1 MNTKNTISLLL
12 GLASIASMTLCA
24 DPVPTGFTYQG
35 ILNVGTNAAN
45 GHYDFRCAIYDAV
58 TSGTLVG
65 PIVTN
70 TATAVANGYFDV
82 WIWPEDLVF
91 QGEAR
96 WLEMAVRTNGGGGFV
111 TLTPRQQIT
120 PAPYALY
127 APSAGTAASAMS
139 ATNFSGTVSGDVAGT
154 QGATVVAS
162 VGGQTAASVA
172 SGVIAANAATSANT
186 PNTVVARDAS
196 GSFSA
201 QSVTLDGVLNLPSPA
216 IIYSGSNTMFIES
229 GSIYAGAGAGAAD
242 FAGWPHPDLLNVG
255 IGDGALNKDNL
266 GMRNTAVGEQALQFN
281 TSGSYNTAVGEV
293 ALKFNVTGDRN
304 TAIGEEALYENT
316 IGTLNVANGHQTLGN
331 NTSGSFNSAN
341 GAIALFRNTTGNNN
355 TAEGYVALQNNTSGI
370 NNIGVG
376 YQAGQNLTTGNNNI
390 DIGNPGVAGEG
401 NTIRVGV
408 QGTQANTYVA
418 GIWETSLG
426 TDVQT
431 VVVDSAGHL
440 GTGAGAGS
448 GVTTVT
454 GSGDIIVS
462 PTSGNVVVGSDATS
476 LDTFDTIVKR
486 DSNGGFAAN
495 NIWLGTAGPCGP
507 PQSPPQS
514 GVLNLPTTTP
524 TAGMITLGGCDIRFL
539 HGYGSY
545 NLFGGAYSGNFTMT
559 GGYNTGL
566 GYQALG
572 SDTTGDR
579 NTGVGAQALYIN
591 TTGNANTANGS
602 QSLFSNTSGSYNTAV
617 GEVALKSNTTG
628 DRNTAI
634 GEQALYENTI
644 GTLNVA
650 NGHQTLGNNTSGSFN
665 SANGAIAL
673 FRNTTGN
680 NNTAEGYV
688 ALQNNTSGINNIGVG
703 YQAGQN
709 LTTGNNNIDIGNPGV
724 AGEGNTIRVGVQGT
738 QANTYVA
745 GIWERS
751 LGTDVQTVVVDSAGH
766 LGTGAGAGSGVTSVT
781 GSQHIT
787 AMPTTGTVVVGSDAT
802 SADVFSTIVSRD
814 GNGSFNAMNIALG
827 SAVNSPSQTG
837 VLNLSTTTPT
847 GGMITLDGTPV
858 LHAYGSGNSF
868 VGGGAGNFTMTGTQN
883 TANGGAA
890 LSANTTGSGNT
901 ASGTYALYNNSS
913 GNYNTAIGDGALNY
927 NTTGDAN
934 TGIGLAALNG
944 NTSGSRNTAEGFAAL
959 SHNNGSLN
967 TANGYGAL
975 TANTVGGYNTACG
988 AYSLGS
994 ATGGARNIALGYQ
1007 AGFNITTGDNNID
1020 IGNTGVADEGS
1031 TIRIGVQGTQTATFV
1046 AGIYDVTLSVGAEV
1060 YVNSSGQLGTK
1071 PSSRQFK
1078 QDIRAMAD
1086 ASDVL
1091 LALRP
1096 VAFRYKAELD
1106 PKGTPQFGLIAEE
1119 VDKVN
1124 PDLVVHD
1131 EQHGIY
1137 TVRYEAVNAMLL
1149 NEFLKQ
1155 HRKLEE
1161 QNGEIAIQNAE
1172 IGALKEKAAKVDLLE
1187 KRLGELEQLM
1197 QSLKATK

>member
-1 MNTKNTISLLL
+1 MKSIHTAEILDHDPNAVCLAISGPHNTGASTKLKRHKTMNTKNTISLLL

-376 YQAGQNLTTGNNNI
+376 Y
-390 DIGNPGVAGEG
+390 
-401 NTIRVGV
+401 R
-408 QGTQANTYVA
+408 
-418 GIWETSLG
+418 
-426 TDVQT
+426 
-431 VVVDSAGHL
+431 
-440 GTGAGAGS
+440 
-448 GVTTVT
+448 
-454 GSGDIIVS
+454 
-462 PTSGNVVVGSDATS
+462 
-476 LDTFDTIVKR
+476 
-486 DSNGGFAAN
+486 
-495 NIWLGTAGPCGP
+495 
-507 PQSPPQS
+507 
-514 GVLNLPTTTP
+514 
-524 TAGMITLGGCDIRFL
+524 
-539 HGYGSY
+539 
-545 NLFGGAYSGNFTMT
+545 
-559 GGYNTGL
+559 
-566 GYQALG
+566 
-572 SDTTGDR
+572 
-579 NTGVGAQALYIN
+579 
-591 TTGNANTANGS
+591 
-602 QSLFSNTSGSYNTAV
+602 
-617 GEVALKSNTTG
+617 
-628 DRNTAI
+628 
-634 GEQALYENTI
+634 
-644 GTLNVA
+644 
-650 NGHQTLGNNTSGSFN
+650 
-665 SANGAIAL
+665 
-673 FRNTTGN
+673 
-680 NNTAEGYV
+680 
-688 ALQNNTSGINNIGVG
+688 
-703 YQAGQN
+703 AGQN

-1020 IGNTGVADEGS
+1020 IGNTGVSDEGS

>member
-1 MNTKNTISLLL
+1 MKSIHTAEILDHDPNAVCLAISGPHNTGASTKLKRHKTMNTKNTISLVL
-12 GLASIASMTLCA
+12 GLASIASMTLRA
-24 DPVPTGFTYQG
+24 DPMPTGFTYQG
-35 ILNVGTNAAN
+35 VLIVGTNAAN

-58 TSGTLVG
+58 TNGSLVG
-65 PIVTN
+65 TVVTN

-82 WIWPEDLVF
+82 WIWPDDLVF

-162 VGGQTAASVA
+162 VGGQTASSVA
-172 SGVIAANAATSANT
+172 SGVIAATPATSANT

-216 IIYSGSNTMFIES
+216 IIYSRSNTMFIES

-255 IGDGALNKDNL
+255 IGDGAFNKDNL
-266 GMRNTAVGEQALQFN
+266 GMRNTAIGEQALQFNTTGSNNTAGGYQAMRSNTTGSNNKADGYQALYSNTTGSNNTAEGTSALFHNTTGTNNTAAGSQALYSNTTGNANTANGSQSLFSN

-341 GAIALFRNTTGNNN
+341 GAIALIRNTTGNYN

-440 GTGAGAGS
+440 GPGAGACS

-566 GYQALG
+566 GYQA
-572 SDTTGDR
+572 
-579 NTGVGAQALYIN
+579 
-591 TTGNANTANGS
+591 
-602 QSLFSNTSGSYNTAV
+602 
-617 GEVALKSNTTG
+617 
-628 DRNTAI
+628 I
-634 GEQALYENTI
+634 G
-644 GTLNVA
+644 
-650 NGHQTLGNNTSGSFN
+650 
-665 SANGAIAL
+665 
-673 FRNTTGN
+673 
-680 NNTAEGYV
+680 
-688 ALQNNTSGINNIGVG
+688 
-703 YQAGQN
+703 
-709 LTTGNNNIDIGNPGV
+709 P
-724 AGEGNTIRVGVQGT
+724 
-738 QANTYVA
+738 
-745 GIWERS
+745 
-751 LGTDVQTVVVDSAGH
+751 
-766 LGTGAGAGSGVTSVT
+766 
-781 GSQHIT
+781 
-787 AMPTTGTVVVGSDAT
+787 
-802 SADVFSTIVSRD
+802 
-814 GNGSFNAMNIALG
+814 
-827 SAVNSPSQTG
+827 
-837 VLNLSTTTPT
+837 
-847 GGMITLDGTPV
+847 
-858 LHAYGSGNSF
+858 
-868 VGGGAGNFTMTGTQN
+868 
-883 TANGGAA
+883 
-890 LSANTTGSGNT
+890 
-901 ASGTYALYNNSS
+901 
-913 GNYNTAIGDGALNY
+913 
-927 NTTGDAN
+927 
-934 TGIGLAALNG
+934 
-944 NTSGSRNTAEGFAAL
+944 
-959 SHNNGSLN
+959 
-967 TANGYGAL
+967 
-975 TANTVGGYNTACG
+975 
-988 AYSLGS
+988 
-994 ATGGARNIALGYQ
+994 
-1007 AGFNITTGDNNID
+1007 
-1020 IGNTGVADEGS
+1020 
-1031 TIRIGVQGTQTATFV
+1031 
-1046 AGIYDVTLSVGAEV
+1046 
-1060 YVNSSGQLGTK
+1060 
-1071 PSSRQFK
+1071 
-1078 QDIRAMAD
+1078 
-1086 ASDVL
+1086 
-1091 LALRP
+1091 
-1096 VAFRYKAELD
+1096 
-1106 PKGTPQFGLIAEE
+1106 
-1119 VDKVN
+1119 
-1124 PDLVVHD
+1124 
-1131 EQHGIY
+1131 
-1137 TVRYEAVNAMLL
+1137 
-1149 NEFLKQ
+1149 
-1155 HRKLEE
+1155 
-1161 QNGEIAIQNAE
+1161 
-1172 IGALKEKAAKVDLLE
+1172 
-1187 KRLGELEQLM
+1187 
-1197 QSLKATK
+1197 

>member
-1 MNTKNTISLLL
+1 MKSIHTAEILDHDPNAVCLAISGPHNTGASTKLKRHRTMNTKNTISLLL

-24 DPVPTGFTYQG
+24 DPMPTGFTYQG
-35 ILNVGTNAAN
+35 VLIVGTNAAN

-58 TSGTLVG
+58 TNGSLVG
-65 PIVTN
+65 TVVTN

-82 WIWPEDLVF
+82 WIWPDDLVF

-304 TAIGEEALYENT
+304 TAIGEQALYENT

-370 NNIGVG
+370 NNIGVR

-454 GSGDIIVS
+454 GS
-462 PTSGNVVVGSDATS
+462 
-476 LDTFDTIVKR
+476 
-486 DSNGGFAAN
+486 
-495 NIWLGTAGPCGP
+495 
-507 PQSPPQS
+507 
-514 GVLNLPTTTP
+514 
-524 TAGMITLGGCDIRFL
+524 
-539 HGYGSY
+539 
-545 NLFGGAYSGNFTMT
+545 
-559 GGYNTGL
+559 
-566 GYQALG
+566 
-572 SDTTGDR
+572 
-579 NTGVGAQALYIN
+579 
-591 TTGNANTANGS
+591 
-602 QSLFSNTSGSYNTAV
+602 
-617 GEVALKSNTTG
+617 
-628 DRNTAI
+628 
-634 GEQALYENTI
+634 
-644 GTLNVA
+644 
-650 NGHQTLGNNTSGSFN
+650 
-665 SANGAIAL
+665 
-673 FRNTTGN
+673 
-680 NNTAEGYV
+680 
-688 ALQNNTSGINNIGVG
+688 
-703 YQAGQN
+703 
-709 LTTGNNNIDIGNPGV
+709 
-724 AGEGNTIRVGVQGT
+724 
-738 QANTYVA
+738 
-745 GIWERS
+745 
-751 LGTDVQTVVVDSAGH
+751 
-766 LGTGAGAGSGVTSVT
+766 
-781 GSQHIT
+781 QHIT

-802 SADVFSTIVSRD
+802 SADVFDTIVKRD
-814 GNGSFNAMNIALG
+814 SNGGFAANNIWLG
-827 SAVNSPSQTG
+827 TAVNSPSQTG
-837 VLNLSTTTPT
+837 VLNLPTTTPT

-959 SHNNGSLN
+959 THNDGSLN

-994 ATGGARNIALGYQ
+994 ATGGARNIALG
-1007 AGFNITTGDNNID
+1007 DRK
-1020 IGNTGVADEGS
+1020 S
-1031 TIRIGVQGTQTATFV
+1031 TR
-1046 AGIYDVTLSVGAEV
+1046 L
-1060 YVNSSGQLGTK
+1060 NSS
-1071 PSSRQFK
+1071 
-1078 QDIRAMAD
+1078 
-1086 ASDVL
+1086 
-1091 LALRP
+1091 
-1096 VAFRYKAELD
+1096 
-1106 PKGTPQFGLIAEE
+1106 
-1119 VDKVN
+1119 
-1124 PDLVVHD
+1124 H
-1131 EQHGIY
+1131 
-1137 TVRYEAVNAMLL
+1137 
-1149 NEFLKQ
+1149 
-1155 HRKLEE
+1155 
-1161 QNGEIAIQNAE
+1161 
-1172 IGALKEKAAKVDLLE
+1172 
-1187 KRLGELEQLM
+1187 
-1197 QSLKATK
+1197 